1 MADPLRRKGVVVK
14 TTVVWDHPLD
24 EAVIRQAVRSG
35 TEIVM
40 KGTHHHTAPARALF
54 SNTDWNLIRT
64 SPVPLWLVKPRAIE
78 DPSIFVAAIDPLNQ
92 HDKPAALDDAILRL
106 SKSIAE
112 NVNGQVHAFH
122 SYDPRAALAI
132 ATANIYM
139 PNSFPSNEIAE
150 HIREQHQRRFKEI
163 TDFHEIRAEQAHLVA
178 GLTHEELPALAAKLN
193 ATVVVMGAVARNPW
207 QHLFIGATAERTF
220 ERLSCDLLVVKPDW
234 FHTPVNSEQKAH
246 VPELPAIETPNDKA
260 SDEDKRAQLP
270 SGPEARCLTHRSD
283 ICQQPTPVSPTHG

>member
-1 MADPLRRKGVVVK
+1 MLCVIDPTVDQHPALQRATWIATNTAAKLELFVCYHNEYLAGSRFLDAPSLKRTRAELVHGYKRILESMADPLRRKGVVVK

-178 GLTHEELPALAAKLN
+178 GL
-193 ATVVVMGAVARNPW
+193 
-207 QHLFIGATAERTF
+207 
-220 ERLSCDLLVVKPDW
+220 
-234 FHTPVNSEQKAH
+234 
-246 VPELPAIETPNDKA
+246 
-260 SDEDKRAQLP
+260 
-270 SGPEARCLTHRSD
+270 
-283 ICQQPTPVSPTHG
+283 